1 MNFSKNYCT
10 LIDSVSHYDL
20 ILGRDFCSAVGI
32 DVLHST
38 QEVVWQHTDGT
49 VINTIPFCSPNFIS
63 NPFDLNVA
71 CFDALAGNDDME
83 INNIFDPL
91 QDFKKN
97 DVEQIVHN
105 NYIYQKSN
113 AMSLFLFLKNFLTS
127 SVVIWVFIPIEK
139 FTLSWN
145 PMHILSID
153 VLMLYHNPACNNSKK
168 L

>member
-1 MNFSKNYCT
+1 MTGITGTAKFTEQVIISEMILPEFSHSVQISAKITVT

-49 VINTIPFCSPNFIS
+49 VINTIPFCSLIFIS

-91 QDFKKN
+91 QDFKKY
-97 DVEQIVHN
+97 DVEQIAA
-105 NYIYQKSN
+105 Q
-113 AMSLFLFLKNFLTS
+113 
-127 SVVIWVFIPIEK
+127 
-139 FTLSWN
+139 
-145 PMHILSID
+145 
-153 VLMLYHNPACNNSKK
+153 
-168 L
+168 